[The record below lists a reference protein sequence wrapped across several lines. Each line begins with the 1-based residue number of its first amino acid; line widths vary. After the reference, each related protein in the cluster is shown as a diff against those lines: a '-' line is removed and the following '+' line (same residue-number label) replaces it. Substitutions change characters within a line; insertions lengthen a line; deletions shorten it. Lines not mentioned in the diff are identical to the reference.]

1 MDKIIL
7 MKKQLLESLLDYYID
22 MHEKDIQ
29 ELENVYNK
37 YNQEMS
43 ANYKNFWD
51 VMIVPNSIKNCF
63 SITDKFVVDNIKL
76 ITNNGIGYYD
86 DYKIVY
92 TMNTNYISLIDLTN
106 T

>member
-22 MHEKDIQ
+22 LHNKDIQ

-43 ANYKNFWD
+43 VSCKNFWD
-51 VMIVPNSIKNCF
+51 IMTVPNSIKNCF

-76 ITNNGIGYYD
+76 ITKNGIGYYS
-86 DYKIVY
+86 DYKIVSSA
-92 TMNTNYISLIDLTN
+92 NTNYITLIDITN
-106 T
+106 

>member
-22 MHEKDIQ
+22 LHNKDIE

-43 ANYKNFWD
+43 MSCKNFWD
-51 VMIVPNSIKNCF
+51 VMIVPNSLRNCF
-63 SITDKFVVDNIKL
+63 SITDKFVVENIKL
-76 ITNNGIGYYD
+76 ITINGIGYFG

-92 TMNTNYISLIDLTN
+92 YNKTNYVTLIDLTK
-106 T
+106 

>member
-92 TMNTNYISLIDLTN
+92 TMNTNYIALIDLTN